1 MPGSAEFIQR
11 LVHTLETGTPAVWTR
26 RALIVAGITALSLF
40 YLMHEFRGLATS
52 QGMDQAQI
60 GREIARGH
68 GWRTNFARPRSI
80 GQLLAHGKDVP
91 QKIWYD
97 TYNAPLP
104 PLVNAIALLPVKS
117 HWKMTS
123 QDIIYTGDRAI
134 AAMSIFLFLLSVV
147 VLFFIARRLF
157 DQRLAVMACS
167 LVLLCDM
174 FWQYSL
180 SGLPQMLLLLLFNA
194 TIYALVRAVEAQYG
208 SGRVGAWLAVV
219 GIGFGLLALTH
230 ALTIWIFA
238 GALIFCIFF
247 FKPRG
252 WAALIMLAAF
262 AVLYTPVLIRNY
274 ALTGHPGGLAF
285 YSVLD
290 GVGHAEAGWMRR
302 ISLDLE
308 GVGPLAFRDKIV
320 SNFFSQS
327 GHIFEYFGWSV
338 VAIMFFAGLLH
349 VFKRRETEMVRW
361 MILAMWGGAVVG
373 MAIFGINE
381 EEGLAANQLHLI
393 FVPLMTCYG
402 LAYLLVQW
410 NRLEIHL
417 RLARIG
423 FITLL
428 FLLCGAPMLF
438 TMPLFKPAT
447 PQIHWPPYVPPYI
460 AVLNDWMNP
469 GEVTASDMPWAVA
482 WYADRQAMYMPET
495 VKMLTDISDYRILG
509 GPVYGLYL
517 TPISG
522 SQNELGDILKGEY
535 KEWAAVISRTV
546 NLETFP
552 LKWGVLLG
560 LDNECIFLS
569 DRNRQL
575 SSAAPAP

>member
-1 MPGSAEFIQR
+1 MAGSAEFIQR
-11 LVHTLETGTPAVWTR
+11 LVHTLETGTPAIWIR
-26 RALIVAGITALSLF
+26 RALVVAGIAALSLF

-91 QKIWYD
+91 KKIWYD

-104 PLVNAIALLPVKS
+104 PLVDAIALLPVKS
-117 HWKMTS
+117 HWKMTP
-123 QDIIYTGDRAI
+123 QDITYAGDRAI
-134 AAMSIFLFLLSVV
+134 AAMSILLFLLSVA

-157 DQRLAVMACS
+157 DQRLALMACS
-167 LVLLCDM
+167 LVLLGDM

-180 SGLPQMLLLLLFNA
+180 SGLPQMLLLLFFNG
-194 TIYALVRAVEAQYG
+194 TVYALVRAVEAQNG
-208 SGRVGAWLAVV
+208 GGRVGAWLVLV
-219 GIGFGLLALTH
+219 GLGFGLLALTH

-238 GALIFCIFF
+238 SALVFCVFF
-247 FKPRG
+247 FRPRG
-252 WAALIMLAAF
+252 WAALIMLATF
-262 AVLYTPVLIRNY
+262 VIVYSPLLIRNY
-274 ALTGHPGGLAF
+274 VLSGHPGGIAI
-285 YSVLD
+285 YSVLA
-290 GVGHAEAGWMRR
+290 GVGHGEAGWMRR
-302 ISLDLE
+302 ISPDME
-308 GVGPLAFRDKIV
+308 GVGPMAFRDKIV
-320 SNFFSQS
+320 GNFFSQS
-327 GHIFEYFGWSV
+327 GHLFEYFGWSV
-338 VAIMFFAGLLH
+338 VAVMFFAALLH

-361 MILAMWGGAVVG
+361 MILTMWIGAVAG
-373 MAIFGINE
+373 MTIYGMNE
-381 EEGLAANQLHLI
+381 EEGFGANQLHLI
-393 FVPLMTCYG
+393 FVPIMTCFG

-423 FITLL
+423 FIGLL
-428 FLLCGAPMLF
+428 FLLCATPMLF
-438 TMPLFKPAT
+438 TMPFFKPAT
-447 PQIHWPPYVPPYI
+447 PQIRWPPYVPPYI

-469 GEVTASDMPWAVA
+469 GEITASDMPWAVA
-482 WYADRQAMYMPET
+482 WYADRQALYMPET
-495 VKMLTDISDYRILG
+495 IKTLTDISDYRILG

-522 SQNELGDILKGEY
+522 SQNSLGDILKGEY
-535 KEWAAVISRTV
+535 KEWAPVISRTV

-560 LDNECIFLS
+560 LENECIFLS
-569 DRNRQL
+569 DHNRQQ
-575 SSAAPAP
+575 SAASGP